1 VNAMFTTFATL
12 RYELAPR
19 ISAPFGSIDS
29 VHKTPHTGIDV
40 AMPIGSNVYAPEGG
54 IVSRIADYGNTS
66 LGKAVFVKTRA
77 GYQYIFGH
85 LSEIKVREGDR
96 VFGGDILALS
106 GNTGN
111 STGPHV
117 HIGMVNTAGAFV
129 NPEEHV
135 NNPNLG
141 FMSRI
146 IGNAWTNAHES
157 AQEHARSFAYDFAIG
172 TLNGIR
178 DFIVDMSYSIALI
191 GGGLA
196 IILHV
201 AGWEKGTRW
210 AGMLTVGYVL
220 IKYLLG

>member
-1 VNAMFTTFATL
+1 MFTTLT
-12 RYELAPR
+12 YTLAPR
-19 ISAPFGSIDS
+19 ITAGYGDIDS

-85 LSEIKVREGDR
+85 LSEIRVHEGDR

-129 NPEEHV
+129 NPDV
-135 NNPNLG
+135 NPNLG

-157 AQEHARSFAYDFAIG
+157 AQEKARSFVYDFAIG

-178 DFIVDMSYSIALI
+178 DFVVDMSYSIALI

-201 AGWEKGTRW
+201 AGWERGTRI